1 MTTITAG
8 SSKTFTAQV
17 DNSSFVVIAPGGSI
31 GQVVDQNGNIQ
42 PIGPNGTRRTFGPL
56 NELQSITVSMQIGNA
71 SVELNG
77 WSGGIPITAETNSTG
92 QTVLDDASRAAL
104 SASGFSTTD
113 TSASINGVEYGLI
126 PDTGSDLTANFQ
138 SALDAARVAGKPVS
152 LLSGKYIYKSTVSFC
167 GGGLVCADGEAWI
180 DNQDPNYV
188 SVVFDFQSTDSSVLD
203 GITVQ
208 GIKFTCSTRPDSGM
222 TNGAIETNH
231 FIRVTKAR
239 NVKIWGNTFKH
250 NQGGCV
256 LFRDVEDS
264 SIIGNDAE
272 DVWKDAFHITDNSRN
287 IIRAH
292 NIVKGGGD
300 DAFPVVGYVTK
311 GTYPVGIQD
320 IGNRVYG
327 VRKARGFAYVGC
339 RDVVN
344 IGCFV
349 DGRTPSYIP
358 QQSDVAGGRYN
369 TACALYIAAESSFNS
384 YGNENIRVQGFVG
397 EYLASGIDSAGT
409 ATSTLQAIHIVASNG
424 ASYPIKN
431 VQVQATLR
439 NLGNRG
445 LFCVGNGYL
454 QDVDADITVE
464 DNTDP
469 LGLLSLTSTPGTGN
483 QNAAEFQNT
492 RNVKLKLRANKIGK
506 GAVYIDANCSGT
518 YDLNVS
524 VGDLSQ
530 TTATQTPIQLA
541 SASKIDVMDIK
552 LNFETTPAASG
563 TGSINRIIDN
573 GTNQGIVRSVK
584 VTGVNHATA
593 AANVLSG
600 WPTRTV
606 TLGSSPSQVVNYTGR
621 PMLFYSRLGTVSAIS
636 RAGVRGRAVAKAVV
650 TGASGTVQVD
660 GDFTDIYTAAT
671 VATFYNGRGVKVA
684 TGTVASSAV
693 SGGVTTVTFDATGV
707 SASFGVGMQM
717 AVASTPK
724 AINARTNGVIE
735 LPPETVVEVTYSV
748 APTCAI
754 TDESY

>member
-1 MTTITAG
+1 
-8 SSKTFTAQV
+8 
-17 DNSSFVVIAPGGSI
+17 
-31 GQVVDQNGNIQ
+31 
-42 PIGPNGTRRTFGPL
+42 
-56 NELQSITVSMQIGNA
+56 
-71 SVELNG
+71 
-77 WSGGIPITAETNSTG
+77 
-92 QTVLDDASRAAL
+92 
-104 SASGFSTTD
+104 
-113 TSASINGVEYGLI
+113 
-126 PDTGSDLTANFQ
+126 
-138 SALDAARVAGKPVS
+138 
-152 LLSGKYIYKSTVSFC
+152 
-167 GGGLVCADGEAWI
+167 
-180 DNQDPNYV
+180 
-188 SVVFDFQSTDSSVLD
+188 
-203 GITVQ
+203 
-208 GIKFTCSTRPDSGM
+208 M

-272 DVWKDAFHITDNSRN
+272 DVWKDAFHITDSSRN

-369 TACALYIAAESSFNS
+369 TACALYIAAESSC

-439 NLGNRG
+439 GLGNRG

-518 YDLNVS
+518 YDLDVS

-563 TGSINRIIDN
+563 VGSINRIIDN

-660 GDFTDIYTAAT
+660 GDFTDIYAAAT

-735 LPPETVVEVTYSV
+735 LPPETVVEVTYSS
-748 APTCAI
+748 APTCAV
-754 TDESY
+754 TDASY